1 MKKTVAIAQSN
12 YIPWK
17 GYFDLINSADEL
29 ILYDDM
35 QYNRRA
41 WRNRNVIKAS
51 HGLMWLTIP
60 VQVKGKYTQKI
71 KDTCIADANWGRDHW
86 RTISHNYSK
95 AKYISEYGPLF
106 EELYSTSET
115 YLSRINYLFMSAICR
130 LLGIKTTISWSMDY
144 ELKGDKTEM
153 LMNLC
158 KQAGAT
164 GYVSG
169 PAAKVYLNEGVF
181 HKENISVS
189 YMDYS
194 GYPEYQ
200 QLYPPYESEVSIIDL
215 IFNEGPDAQKYMKSF
230 ATDPQS
236 SNWKSSSSE
245 ISVITSQDA
254 V

>member
-41 WRNRNVIKAS
+41 WRNRNLIKS
-51 HGLMWLTIP
+51 SRGPIWLTIP
-60 VQVKGKYTQKI
+60 VLVKGKYSQKI
-71 KDTCIADANWGRDHW
+71 KDTVIADANWKRDHW
-86 RTISHNYSK
+86 KIISHNYSK
-95 AKYISEYGPLF
+95 AKHFSEYRPFF
-106 EELYSTSET
+106 EELYATTET
-115 YLSRINYLFMSAICR
+115 YLSRINYLFISAICR
-130 LLGIKTTISWSMDY
+130 LLGITTTISWSMDY
-144 ELKGDKTEM
+144 ELTGDKTEM

-164 GYVSG
+164 SYISG
-169 PAAKVYLNEGVF
+169 PAAKVYLNEDVF
-181 HKENISVS
+181 LRENISVS

-200 QLYPPYESEVSIIDL
+200 QLYPPYQSEVSIIDL
-215 IFNEGPDAQKYMKSF
+215 ILNEGPNAPKYMKSF
-230 ATDPQS
+230 AR
-236 SNWKSSSSE
+236 
-245 ISVITSQDA
+245 
-254 V
+254 